1 MKIDLEISEGLYG
14 ALKDYLYEI
23 EYDTSG
29 KNMNDFIIDAIVEK
43 VNKENTMFEGE
54 IDKNG
59 WTNKKSSTENFIGI

>member
-23 EYDTSG
+23 EYDISG
-29 KNMNDFIIDAIVEK
+29 KNMNDFIIEAIVKK
-43 VNKENTMFEGE
+43 VNEENTMFEGE